1 MPKRLT
7 LQPHLSVEELAQ
19 RYRQAKDAIERS
31 HYQIVWLLAQGKTTT
46 FVQEVT
52 GYSVNWIRIL
62 ARRYN
67 QLGPEAL
74 GDKRHENPGSETLL
88 NDV

>member
-19 RYRQAKDAIERS
+19 RYRHAKDAIERS
-31 HYQIVWLLAQGKTTT
+31 HYQIVWLLAPGKTTT

-52 GYSVNWIRIL
+52 GYSVNWIRNKSATLQPI
-62 ARRYN
+62 RTR
-67 QLGPEAL
+67 GAL
-74 GDKRHENPGSETLL
+74 EISGMKIRAQKPY
-88 NDV
+88 